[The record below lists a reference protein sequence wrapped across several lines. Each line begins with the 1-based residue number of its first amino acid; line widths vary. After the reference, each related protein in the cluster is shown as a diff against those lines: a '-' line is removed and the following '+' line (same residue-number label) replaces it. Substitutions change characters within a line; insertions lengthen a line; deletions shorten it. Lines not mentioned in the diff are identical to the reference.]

1 MIFYINGVKAFNSY
15 DDVRGY
21 SISRLIEFSEKHVE
35 LLEKH
40 DEHDD
45 NNPLHNP
52 LTALTDEDRIALK
65 ISLSLIITAMD
76 SYIEHFKQVRDDA
89 AKMIL

>member
-15 DDVRGY
+15 DDVKGY
-21 SISRLIEFSEKHVE
+21 SVSRLIEFSEKHVE

-40 DEHDD
+40 DD
-45 NNPLHNP
+45 NNALRDPL
-52 LTALTDEDRIALK
+52 AGEDSLTDKDRIALK
-65 ISLSLIITAMD
+65 ISLSLIIAAMD
-76 SYIEHFKQVRDDA
+76 SYIEYFKQVRDDA

>member
-15 DDVRGY
+15 DDVKGY

-35 LLEKH
+35 MLEKH

-76 SYIEHFKQVRDDA
+76 SYIEHFKHVRDDA

>member
-1 MIFYINGVKAFNSY
+1 MIFYVKGVQAFNSY
-15 DDVRGY
+15 DDVKGY

-40 DEHDD
+40 DEHDG

-65 ISLSLIITAMD
+65 ISLSLIITAID

>member
-15 DDVRGY
+15 DDVKGY

-40 DEHDD
+40 DEHND
-45 NNPLHNP
+45 NNPLHDS

-65 ISLSLIITAMD
+65 IPLSLIITAMD

>member
-35 LLEKH
+35 LMEKH
-40 DEHDD
+40 GD
-45 NNPLHNP
+45 NNAPHDPLAGEDS
-52 LTALTDEDRIALK
+52 LTNEDRIALK
-65 ISLSLIITAMD
+65 ITLSLIITAMD

>member
-15 DDVRGY
+15 DDVKGY

-35 LLEKH
+35 MLEKH

-45 NNPLHNP
+45 NNPLHNH

>member
-15 DDVRGY
+15 DDVKGY

-35 LLEKH
+35 MLEKH